1 MKINIDKTVEMFK
14 LRNLLK
20 KFAFLIQKAPF
31 TKQVQFT
38 DTEVNVVE
46 RIWNELMLK

>member
-14 LRNLLK
+14 LRNVLK

-31 TKQVQFT
+31 TKQVKFT
-38 DTEVNVVE
+38 DTEVNIVE
-46 RIWNELMLK
+46 RIWNVLMIK